1 MCLVRLPASA
11 PVSTALKDIEEIV
24 QSCKEANVCPYF
36 KVREDAKEA
45 ELLLLPY
52 DYLLGTQT
60 REALQVP
67 LKNSILIFDEGH
79 NIERSCEEIASFEL
93 SQADIAGAISEID
106 DAFDLVERGEVD
118 DEVLKDVPCETF
130 LKHLNLFKKH
140 LFGLEDSISSEKL
153 EQDAAADRSIFKAR
167 GGHILDLLLRQSER
181 GFGTDKEDL
190 KHITHVIRSATDVLT
205 RGQETAN
212 SGPLPPIG
220 TAGDLEAASS
230 TDGIGDMLPQAEE
243 PISFHQAMEEANR
256 RWIHVSDL
264 DKIEGKMSITNMCGR
279 GVGQQRMDECFAGKW
294 RPAWFVS
301 YIAEKNLRDLARQ
314 QGTCHAVAHQLLQRP
329 ALGRLSK
336 HWTTSPSC
344 TKETEWREEGENGMM
359 LQDVELLER
368 VTQLQAEVRQRA
380 LRERRSGRL
389 ETRKGVQCAQCGSA
403 GEPTSLDLDDDFSA
417 LDALALTPWTRSYS
431 CKRETISPCVCCRQP
446 VAFDAT
452 LCFSCGTTTPH
463 GSGGALLSFGGRPEL
478 WRCSCCGHLLAS
490 NASLCLSC
498 GAVPGE
504 SLLGFRRCGSTAQ
517 QPCIA
522 CGRDIAVSA
531 AFCIH
536 CGHAVPKEAEPG
548 PELARAPAAPV
559 AGGLYLDKIQMLL
572 STAFKCDREEL
583 DNNYQLLITEEPKKG
598 TKRKAVDFFT
608 TDGCAAPDAPT
619 PRTLYLWCFSCSVAM
634 RDLQKREVYSVI
646 ITSGTLSPLQSTADA
661 FGVPFP
667 VMLENRHVID
677 ASKQLMAAVVGRGP
691 QQGSLDATFSNRSE
705 LAYAKELGGTVKRLA
720 ANTPDGLLLAFSSYG
735 MKESIFETWKR
746 LGMLTEIACEKPI
759 FEEPKGNNETKKV
772 MQEYSAALA
781 RGGNGAILAAVCRG
795 KLCEGI
801 DFTDK
806 QCRTVVMVG
815 IPYPA
820 RNELRVM
827 LKQDFLDAKGVRG
840 DGQRWYHREAIRAV
854 NQTIGRAIRHRTD
867 YGAVLLCDS
876 RYASGSRLSNQ
887 ASGLSSWLRPQVA
900 VMSLEEAVKAC
911 QRFFGYAPTL
921 GDQKAGTRP

>member
-1 MCLVRLPASA
+1 MGLVPLQAYDCQLEYMRAVVKALDGGSNALLESPTGTGKTLCLLCAALGWRRHRQQAVTAARTSWEAQATAPKVAVPRIFYASRTHTQLRQVMSELKRTCYKPWSVVLGSRQHFCLHQSVSRHTGARQNAMCRKVVDEQKCPYHIGFRKCGSK
-11 PVSTALKDIEEIV
+11 VSTALKDIEEIV
-24 QSCKEANVCPYF
+24 HSCKEANVCPYF

-140 LFGLEDSISSEKL
+140 LFGLEDSISAEKL
-153 EQDAAADRSIFKAR
+153 EKDAAADRSIFKAR
-167 GGHILDLLLRQSER
+167 GGHVLDLLLRQSER

-190 KHITHVIRSATDVLT
+190 KHIAHVIRSATDVLT

-212 SGPLPPIG
+212 S
-220 TAGDLEAASS
+220 
-230 TDGIGDMLPQAEE
+230 
-243 PISFHQAMEEANR
+243 
-256 RWIHVSDL
+256 
-264 DKIEGKMSITNMCGR
+264 
-279 GVGQQRMDECFAGKW
+279 
-294 RPAWFVS
+294 
-301 YIAEKNLRDLARQ
+301 
-314 QGTCHAVAHQLLQRP
+314 
-329 ALGRLSK
+329 
-336 HWTTSPSC
+336 
-344 TKETEWREEGENGMM
+344 
-359 LQDVELLER
+359 
-368 VTQLQAEVRQRA
+368 
-380 LRERRSGRL
+380 
-389 ETRKGVQCAQCGSA
+389 
-403 GEPTSLDLDDDFSA
+403 
-417 LDALALTPWTRSYS
+417 
-431 CKRETISPCVCCRQP
+431 
-446 VAFDAT
+446 
-452 LCFSCGTTTPH
+452 
-463 GSGGALLSFGGRPEL
+463 
-478 WRCSCCGHLLAS
+478 
-490 NASLCLSC
+490 
-498 GAVPGE
+498 
-504 SLLGFRRCGSTAQ
+504 
-517 QPCIA
+517 
-522 CGRDIAVSA
+522 
-531 AFCIH
+531 
-536 CGHAVPKEAEPG
+536 
-548 PELARAPAAPV
+548 
-559 AGGLYLDKIQMLL
+559 GGLYLDKIQMLL

-608 TDGCAAPDAPT
+608 TDGSAAPDAPT

-634 RDLQKREVYSVI
+634 RDLQKQEVYSVI

-667 VMLENRHVID
+667 VMLENTHVID

-911 QRFFGYAPTL
+911 QRFFGYAPNL
-921 GDQKAGTRP
+921 GDKKGAPVAENTPSLTTNGEDPPELDKKPLIKSQSARSVVRALLSGKAVECPSSVQPRQPPATPQGRLLPPTSRPRAPANQPATLTAFRRPGDDRIEEMQWQQDAAALLPRMDMDIVRKQLPIVRKESPEAVMGSSESMERALEAFKSIASCLLPVMCFDTAREEGIRERLVREFATLLPKPLRLTWRSTVEEVLQQQGSNRAIWR